1 MDKHNPTQFG
11 RAMRQLGIGMIA
23 AYSPEARGRSERM
36 FGTHQ
41 GRLPEELAAANIT
54 TINEA
59 NRYLREMY
67 LPAFNAEFKQ
77 PAMEK
82 GSAFIPYIGHALDD
96 ILCEKYERVV
106 GNDNCI
112 AFEGRTLQ
120 IPQDQA
126 RHHYVKVKVRVH
138 RYGNGNLGVFHGP
151 RKLAVYD
158 SNGNLM
164 ISKQKDAA

>member
-1 MDKHNPTQFG
+1 VDKHNPTQFG
-11 RAMRQLGIGMIA
+11 RAMRQLGIEMIA

-41 GRLPEELAAANIT
+41 GRLPQELAAANIT
-54 TINEA
+54 TIKEA

-67 LPAFNAEFKQ
+67 LPAFNVEFKQ
-77 PAMEK
+77 PAMEE

-96 ILCEKYERVV
+96 TLCEKYERVV
-106 GNDNCI
+106 GNNNCV
-112 AFEGRTLQ
+112 AFERRTLQ

-126 RHHYVKVKVRVH
+126 RHHYLKEKVRVH
-138 RYGNGNLGVFHGP
+138 CYGNGNLAVFHDP
-151 RKLAVYD
+151 RKLAVYS

>member
-1 MDKHNPTQFG
+1 VDKHNPTQFG

-106 GNDNCI
+106 GNDNCV
-112 AFEGRTLQ
+112 AFEGRTFQ
-120 IPQDQA
+120 IPLDQA
-126 RHHYVKVKVRVH
+126 
-138 RYGNGNLGVFHGP
+138 
-151 RKLAVYD
+151 
-158 SNGNLM
+158 
-164 ISKQKDAA
+164 

>member
-1 MDKHNPTQFG
+1 MDKHTPTQFG
-11 RAMRQLGIGMIA
+11 RAMRQLGIEMIA

-36 FGTHQ
+36 FGTHK
-41 GRLPEELAAANIT
+41 GRLPQELAAANIT
-54 TINEA
+54 TIKAA

-67 LPAFNAEFKQ
+67 LPAFNVEFKQ
-77 PAMEK
+77 PAMEE
-82 GSAFIPYIGHALDD
+82 GSAFIPDIGHALDD
-96 ILCEKYERVV
+96 TLCEKYDRVIV
-106 GNDNCI
+106 NNNCV

-120 IPQDQA
+120 IPRDQA

-138 RYGNGNLGVFHGP
+138 RYVNGNLAVFNGP

>member
-1 MDKHNPTQFG
+1 
-11 RAMRQLGIGMIA
+11 
-23 AYSPEARGRSERM
+23 
-36 FGTHQ
+36 
-41 GRLPEELAAANIT
+41 LPQELAAANIT
-54 TINEA
+54 TIKEA

-77 PAMEK
+77 PVMEE
-82 GSAFIPYIGHALDD
+82 GSTFIPYIGHALDD
-96 ILCEKYERVV
+96 TLCEKHERVV
-106 GNDNCI
+106 GNDNCV

-126 RHHYVKVKVRVH
+126 RHHYVKVKARVH
-138 RYGNGNLGVFHGP
+138 RYTNGNLVVFDGP

>member
-11 RAMRQLGIGMIA
+11 RAMRQLGIEMIA

-41 GRLPEELAAANIT
+41 GRLPQELTAANIT

-106 GNDNCI
+106 SNDNCF

-120 IPQDQA
+120 IPQDQG
-126 RHHYVKVKVRVH
+126 RHHYVKVKARVH
-138 RYGNGNLGVFHGP
+138 RYGNLAGFHGP

-164 ISKQKDAA
+164 ISKQRDAV